1 MIVVS
6 NSSPLI
12 GLSAIG
18 QLELLKYFYQT
29 IYIPESVY
37 DEVTGS
43 TNRIGASE
51 VKNALW
57 FEKRR
62 ISLPEINASSEK
74 FGLGKGETAALLP
87 ASKLNADLLIIDDLK
102 ARKTAQNQ
110 KQPII
115 GILGIFLLAK
125 SQNLIPEVRKP
136 LDDLIAF
143 GYWISPNLYRKIL
156 QSAKE

>member
-18 QLELLKYFYQT
+18 KLDLLETLYQT

-37 DEVTGS
+37 EEITQSG
-43 TNRIGASE
+43 NRIGANE
-51 VKNALW
+51 IKNAVW
-57 FEKRR
+57 VEIKKV
-62 ISLPEINASSEK
+62 SLQEINDLSAK
-74 FGLGKGETAALLP
+74 FGLGKGEAAALIL
-87 ASKLNADLLIIDDLK
+87 ASEVNADLLINDDLK
-102 ARKTAQNQ
+102 ARKTAQTR
-110 KQPII
+110 KQAII

-125 SQNLIPEVRKP
+125 SQNLIPEVRRP
-136 LDDLIAF
+136 LDDLIDF

-156 QSAKE
+156 ETAKE

>member
-18 QLELLKYFYQT
+18 RLDLLQTLYQS

-37 DEVTGS
+37 DEVTEGE
-43 TNRIGASE
+43 NRIGANE
-51 VKNALW
+51 
-57 FEKRR
+57 
-62 ISLPEINASSEK
+62 ISNASWIKKRKVSLQKIEESSAK
-74 FGLGKGETAALLP
+74 FGLGKDETAALIL
-87 ASKLNADLLIIDDLK
+87 ASELNADLLIIDDLN
-102 ARKTAQNQ
+102 ARKIAQTQ
-110 KQPII
+110 KQEII

-125 SQNLIPEVRKP
+125 SQNLISEVRKP

-143 GYWISPNLYRKIL
+143 GYWISPNLYKKIL
-156 QSAKE
+156 ESAKE